1 MIYTISSSQFHEIY
15 LRTYDYLKRILKNM
29 KILLTFL
36 FLISL
41 INSYYSFG
49 HYKFSSYYN
58 DYGNYKNR
66 NEVYTLI
73 ETSGYVKTLN
83 IDNTIIYNKVCN
95 HTHLD
100 TIISNKDV
108 VFFYICNNKII
119 NESYLTPFNI
129 AKSCIKNKVSRLLII
144 SSSYNKIKRNEED
157 LVKGIYNKYNYQ
169 NHKNSDNNKNY
180 LSYTIVKTGYIIG
193 GRKRGCNEIEICTDY
208 SKTGIITRAD
218 LIAVCINCIYND
230 DTKNT
235 IFEVFNKNK
244 NYRYIYIN
252 FYKYIINKY
261 FKLSRSNDS
270 NEEIDNNNNYTHLF
284 LKLKS
289 HGE

>member
-1 MIYTISSSQFHEIY
+1 
-15 LRTYDYLKRILKNM
+15 M

-49 HYKFSSYYN
+49 LYKFSNYN
-58 DYGNYKNR
+58 KYLYDIKSNNNR

-73 ETSGYVKTLN
+73 ETSGFVKTLN
-83 IDNTIIYNKVCN
+83 LDNTIIYNKVSN
-95 HTHLD
+95 HTHLND
-100 TIISNKDV
+100 IISNKDV
-108 VFFYICNNKII
+108 VFFYICNNNKIS

-129 AKSCIKNKVSRLLII
+129 AKCCIKNKVSRLLII

-157 LVKGIYNKYNYQ
+157 LVKGLYNKYNYE
-169 NHKNSDNNKNY
+169 NHKKNHNNPNNY
-180 LSYTIVKTGYIIG
+180 LSYTIIKTGYIIG
-193 GRKRGCNEIEICTDY
+193 GRKRGCNELEICTDY
-208 SKTGIITRAD
+208 TKTGIITRAD
-218 LIAVCINCIYND
+218 LIAICINSIYND

-244 NYRYIYIN
+244 NYGFMDVN
-252 FYKYIINKY
+252 FYKNIINKY
-261 FKLSRSNDS
+261 FKLSRSND
-270 NEEIDNNNNYTHLF
+270 NEEIENNNNYTHLF

-289 HGE
+289 